1 MSHESVVSP
10 STHEETKTEQVS
22 IIVNNKPVTVTKHT
36 TGAGIK
42 SAAGVPATFE
52 LFRIAGKK
60 ETPVTDEEKVTVHEG
75 EKFIASPSLDPS

>member
-1 MSHESVVSP
+1 MSHESVASQR
-10 STHEETKTEQVS
+10 TDEKETEQVS

-42 SAAGVPATFE
+42 SAAGVPTTFE

-60 ETPVTDEEKVTVHEG
+60 EIPVTDEEKVTVHEG
-75 EKFIASPSLDPS
+75 EKFTASPSLDPS

>member
-1 MSHESVVSP
+1 MSATESQSKDG
-10 STHEETKTEQVS
+10 EKKTDEVS
-22 IIVNNKPVTVTKHT
+22 IVVNNKPVSVEKHT

-60 ETPVTDEEKVTVHEG
+60 EIPITDEEKVTVHEG
-75 EKFIASPSLDPS
+75 EKFTASPSLDPS

>member
-1 MSHESVVSP
+1 MSHESVASQ
-10 STHEETKTEQVS
+10 STDEKETEQVS

-42 SAAGVPATFE
+42 SAAGVPVTFE

-60 ETPVTDEEKVTVHEG
+60 EIPVTDEEKVTVHEG
-75 EKFIASPSLDPS
+75 EKFTASPSLDPS